1 MAKKYTDI
9 GLYCK
14 PNLKQ
19 FKERFPDKDP
29 SEAKASIRVSLNPKD
44 GKSIVL
50 NAGDY
55 LQFTTQKNK
64 VAELE
69 SLKAAGKLS
78 ETVAD
83 KIIDLVSQDF
93 VIATVTL
100 VQDV

>member
-14 PNLKQ
+14 PNLAQ
-19 FKERFPDKDP
+19 FREKFPDRDP
-29 SEAKASIRVSLNPKD
+29 SEAKASIRVSLNPKE

-50 NAGDY
+50 NTGDY

-64 VAELE
+64 LAELE
-69 SLKAAGKLS
+69 ALQASGKLPES
-78 ETVAD
+78 TVA
-83 KIIDLVSQDF
+83 KMSDLISQDF

-100 VQDV
+100 VQDA